1 MQARAAIT
9 GPDFQDPSVD
19 SALAQAQ
26 SSSSATEQADH
37 LAYAQK
43 KIVASAPAIFGV
55 SANLTQLVG
64 KSWGHVKYD
73 ALMDWDTIRFF
84 FWPKG

>member
-1 MQARAAIT
+1 MPDVLDPLADIAEQVAQAERIGCVAA
-9 GPDFQDPSVD
+9 GGG
-19 SALAQAQ
+19 ALAD
-26 SSSSATEQADH
+26 AD
-37 LAYAQK
+37 
-43 KIVASAPAIFGV
+43 APAIFGV